1 MLAQRAKKPK
11 KPPEV
16 ADPTKPTLN
25 FPDQWRVADP
35 SQHQELV
42 DKVYIPGT
50 PVGFVERNLADLIE
64 SGAPLNIPGGP
75 PNAKT
80 FQYYLDKTIDGYNA
94 NAALWYSDLGRLAES
109 QLGKANVEEFAHAWS
124 AFSPQK
130 APEQNFQEAVAAMLA
145 GRRNPNLI
153 AALQNGDESVLPAL
167 RAEFHKTGILS
178 NKGKVGK
185 AFVTNEQIDKVMKS
199 LADHEKRS
207 GGFKTRN
214 FEGDTSSVVTGEYRT
229 GSTQDRHQAG
239 FYEYDKDVISG
250 PGEFRWSM
258 AVTNAIAHKLGIS
271 SKQAQAAQ
279 WYIQKFG
286 KGHGDQGGFKS
297 VEDAIGHLT
306 PAMEAEIKGASPMWS
321 GSARGTQLSADTR
334 KMSGDFPISTPGGLS
349 EAAGRRNAANVIVES
364 RPSFTLAPEMAN
376 LPDAMQELLNKK
388 LMDAVFP
395 GGQNKAYNALDITHR
410 TGAGAGSFEGN
421 VSPNYGVSVL
431 GGSMPKA
438 NLVGAIEGKLNLQDA
453 VAIIK
458 PDFFDKEGSI
468 LATFNPGPLSRQ
480 SLEELK
486 DRLSKEGLDF
496 TLKPDGEIVIGNF
509 DDNADFGAI
518 VKGLEGE
525 YGKARKTGSSG
536 AYQVR
541 SADLPVAG
549 EKNLYETGFGSY
561 DEAIGL
567 ARNRIVPAGRQDL
580 RRVVRDT
587 LVKPRVAAYDEIAK
601 NAGIDPRPVRRQVV
615 AAGKD
620 VLDRLWLTQKE
631 QGKIKGLYDR
641 ITNEITLIKGNADI
655 STVIHE
661 NGHAL
666 KEILLKGEDGDLIRR
681 LYGDS
686 ADVKGHERFA
696 RHLENYF
703 RTGKAPD
710 AKLAQVF
717 ESIKTWMRDIY
728 TKAIGGK
735 VDPVVKA
742 IFDRVYGK
750 SDAQTDAFLK
760 QVGTKEFP
768 KVTPESVGVKSGIEP
783 TPATGGTRTR
793 ASKAEPTPVAPTAG
807 EPPVVAPPKQTT
819 TPSAEPQTTGVSNRA
834 QLSDAEKGLLMED
847 PKGKGRSAEDIY
859 NANRNRT
866 DYQNVAAEVAKG
878 RPFSSDDA
886 AAVIAGNRTLTAKV
900 KDAADELDHAIN
912 NKQSQSIIDQRRE
925 ALRSALEEKQQ
936 FVDNIQKGKSQWS
949 DTGRVFGLDTRIDN
963 GDIGQVLGE
972 ARRWKGSDLNSKEV
986 AQLTKAVEEHA
997 RRVKVVEAE
1006 LKAAQ
1011 EKIAEKATQN
1021 MRAKAGPRPTPDRIA
1036 DIRKRRAD
1044 ASQRLSR
1051 SFGQM
1056 NLGIPTETVGAIY
1069 DIAKTYVEEYG
1080 IVKPQELIKR
1090 MRDDHAALKGI
1101 SDADIL
1107 ESIAT
1112 AGNPGRVAKT
1122 RSEAAQNLAQLRKE
1136 AAAAMGNPEKIKAI
1150 NAKIAD
1156 LEDQIST
1163 GNFKMPKAR
1172 TKAAPGSELELAQI
1186 RLQES
1191 RARVNATIRAREPKS
1206 AGQKVAGFLR
1216 ETALANPIAR
1226 LQDLNSNLWSAADNA
1241 TWSPV
1246 DRALANRISKSAGG
1260 EGVAGKVGWNKTRNE
1275 RVFRNYG
1282 ASIKAE
1288 MAGSN
1293 SKFLSD
1299 GHYLKPS
1306 TWAGAT
1312 DAPFRVAY
1320 ERGAWSDLAD
1330 SFAKR
1335 TGKDSESAF
1344 RQLVNEEYTPGPM
1357 NHADWKAGRE
1367 AGTKIADR
1375 LTYNNDNAAS
1385 ALSSKVKEAIR
1396 HYQKHGT
1403 PSQQATA
1410 QYMEPAVDNIL
1421 RFSKVIYNVAA
1432 DRLQRSGQGVVKGAS
1447 RHIRGIKA
1455 AEAMTTEEAMHIAR
1469 LYRKGATGAL
1479 TTYAAYLY
1487 AKYQMPDGQ
1496 TGSQHFPGELVKTKS
1511 GKVYVDFG
1519 SFEQIS
1525 VLAPILFGVGIAR
1538 LEKLP
1543 THDGKT
1549 DKGGEGV
1556 TEGQKK
1562 DAWLNMLTDLVT
1574 NQPLFSGPERIIKA
1588 TQSESGMKGYAASV
1602 ALGAIPG
1609 ASAIRGIANLVD
1621 ESKGI
1626 RYRSAQTPMDKAKLL
1641 LPWWMRDEVAPAE
1654 NTLPE
1659 RLRK

>member
-1 MLAQRAKKPK
+1 MPQIPILGLAADTIDRKAQASRNKKAGADPNKPLAAQPTKGLNTQIDTLDEKTGNRRMPSLGKGLYRHTLELDNGIVYEFDATRKLSEAEQDQELAYYVTTPEYKQKVAQIEGQRAKRANTPASELG
-11 KPPEV
+11 PY
-16 ADPTKPTLN
+16 DTK
-25 FPDQWRVADP
+25 RVAQQKKEGP
-35 SQHQELV
+35 V
-42 DKVYIPGT
+42 NYAMGT
-50 PVGFVERNLADLIE
+50 TGNGR
-64 SGAPLNIPGGP
+64 APT
-75 PNAKT
+75 AKE
-80 FQYYLDKTIDGYNA
+80 FLDMQDQVSA
-94 NAALWYSDLGRLAES
+94 NTQAIYDR
-109 QLGKANVEEFAHAWS
+109 QM
-124 AFSPQK
+124 
-130 APEQNFQEAVAAMLA
+130 APE
-145 GRRNPNLI
+145 
-153 AALQNGDESVLPAL
+153 
-167 RAEFHKTGILS
+167 
-178 NKGKVGK
+178 
-185 AFVTNEQIDKVMKS
+185 
-199 LADHEKRS
+199 
-207 GGFKTRN
+207 
-214 FEGDTSSVVTGEYRT
+214 
-229 GSTQDRHQAG
+229 
-239 FYEYDKDVISG
+239 
-250 PGEFRWSM
+250 
-258 AVTNAIAHKLGIS
+258 NA
-271 SKQAQAAQ
+271 
-279 WYIQKFG
+279 
-286 KGHGDQGGFKS
+286 
-297 VEDAIGHLT
+297 
-306 PAMEAEIKGASPMWS
+306 
-321 GSARGTQLSADTR
+321 
-334 KMSGDFPISTPGGLS
+334 
-349 EAAGRRNAANVIVES
+349 RNAASEARAKGRSPGDLVLDNLRALLPPEIGGLNANDTNAAVTEAQRRLRVPVPGPENMFTDLLRGIPGALVTGI
-364 RPSFTLAPEMAN
+364 PSVASSVKTALNPNA
-376 LPDAMQELLNKK
+376 DTTDRLL
-388 LMDAVFP
+388 
-395 GGQNKAYNALDITHR
+395 
-410 TGAGAGSFEGN
+410 S
-421 VSPNYGVSVL
+421 GV
-431 GGSMPKA
+431 
-438 NLVGAIEGKLNLQDA
+438 DA
-453 VAIIK
+453 VA
-458 PDFFDKEGSI
+458 
-468 LATFNPGPLSRQ
+468 N
-480 SLEELK
+480 
-486 DRLSKEGLDF
+486 
-496 TLKPDGEIVIGNF
+496 
-509 DDNADFGAI
+509 
-518 VKGLEGE
+518 
-525 YGKARKTGSSG
+525 
-536 AYQVR
+536 
-541 SADLPVAG
+541 
-549 EKNLYETGFGSY
+549 
-561 DEAIGL
+561 
-567 ARNRIVPAGRQDL
+567 IVPA
-580 RRVVRDT
+580 
-587 LVKPRVAAYDEIAK
+587 AAGAKKIAK
-601 NAGIDPRPVRRQVV
+601 TGVEALNMAKGMPRAAVNAKAVADDLAKAAERGAPIKGVPDPLKPAPELPIKRTQVGPSPMQMGPMAGATVEGRRAPMKALPAPESKPAVSNGVTLEAATQAERDALKARYGGATIPPTELTENAFV
-615 AAGKD
+615 AENWRSRAQNQLNIAKRSQIGEWSRT
-620 VLDRLWLTQKE
+620 LKE
-631 QGKIKGLYDR
+631 QGKEAGIKAATEARNAEINRLTQSLKTGDIHPQVEAQLRDQWKAANPSAPVVAPPKVKK
-641 ITNEITLIKGNADI
+641 TKANVSTESKLGNPNEKAINEGVRDVQSGQGKGNEGKQFQGQGNGQKANAKKEV
-655 STVIHE
+655 TVE
-661 NGHAL
+661 PPP
-666 KEILLKGEDGDLIRR
+666 
-681 LYGDS
+681 
-686 ADVKGHERFA
+686 V
-696 RHLENYF
+696 
-703 RTGKAPD
+703 
-710 AKLAQVF
+710 
-717 ESIKTWMRDIY
+717 IKT
-728 TKAIGGK
+728 G
-735 VDPVVKA
+735 
-742 IFDRVYGK
+742 
-750 SDAQTDAFLK
+750 
-760 QVGTKEFP
+760 E
-768 KVTPESVGVKSGIEP
+768 TPDS
-783 TPATGGTRTR
+783 
-793 ASKAEPTPVAPTAG
+793 
-807 EPPVVAPPKQTT
+807 VAPPKQTT

-949 DTGRVFGLDTRIDN
+949 DTGRVFGIDTRIDN

-1021 MRAKAGPRPTPDRIA
+1021 MRAKAGPKPTPDRIA

-1056 NLGIPTETVGAIY
+1056 NLNIPTETVGAIY

-1122 RSEAAQNLAQLRKE
+1122 RSEVAQNLAQLRKE

-1191 RARVNATIRAREPKS
+1191 RARVNAAIRAREPKS

-1226 LQDLNSNLWSAADNA
+1226 LQDLNSNLWSAADNT
-1241 TWSPV
+1241 TWSPI

-1375 LTYNNDNAAS
+1375 LTYNNENPAS

-1432 DRLQRSGQGVVKGAS
+1432 DRLQRSGSGVLKGAS
-1447 RHIRGIKA
+1447 RHIRGIRA
-1455 AEAMTTEEAMHIAR
+1455 AEAMTTEEAMYIAR

-1519 SFEQIS
+1519 SFEQIA
-1525 VLAPILFGVGIAR
+1525 VFAPILFGVGIAR

-1543 THDGKT
+1543 THNGKT
-1549 DKGGEGV
+1549 DSGGEGV
-1556 TEGQKK
+1556 TESQKK

-1654 NTLPE
+1654 NKLPE

>member
-1 MLAQRAKKPK
+1 MPQIPILGLAADTIDRKAQASRNKKAGADPNKPLAAQPTKGLNTQIDTLDEKTGKRRMPSLGKGLYRHTLELDNGIVYEFDATRKLSEAEQDQELAYYVTTPEYKQKVAQIEGQRAKRANTPASELGPYDNRRVQEIAANK
-11 KPPEV
+11 KL
-16 ADPTKPTLN
+16 DN
-25 FPDQWRVADP
+25 
-35 SQHQELV
+35 EL
-42 DKVYIPGT
+42 I
-50 PVGFVERNLADLIE
+50 LATTR
-64 SGAPLNIPGGP
+64 G
-75 PNAKT
+75 
-80 FQYYLDKTIDGYNA
+80 
-94 NAALWYSDLGRLAES
+94 
-109 QLGKANVEEFAHAWS
+109 LGKAGYPVGGLTPQEVNSVITPQQRALTGGSEYQKGLAEFASDTVNQPFLKGIGDAFGEASGITQALKLLGANQQADAVQGFLGSMANPANLTGVAPAMQALANPAKAADENYYNAFDDRLPFEQRIGPAINIALGIYALKGGTFPFKGRNIPVTPELRKVAQTFRGNPSQVSLQEFADKMEAAWRTTPELPMGNPES
-124 AFSPQK
+124 RLGQK
-130 APEQNFQEAVAAMLA
+130 ALPGRGPVVEVPPSGTPINPEDLRDLAIVIAGHMARGAKTVASFAEIIK
-145 GRRNPNLI
+145 REHPNLYGAFLKDQDAI
-153 AALQNGDESVLPAL
+153 VNLASRYHNTRLKPSESKKLVDP
-167 RAEFHKTGILS
+167 RQILS
-178 NKGKVGK
+178 NK
-185 AFVTNEQIDKVMKS
+185 E
-199 LADHEKRS
+199 
-207 GGFKTRN
+207 
-214 FEGDTSSVVTGEYRT
+214 
-229 GSTQDRHQAG
+229 
-239 FYEYDKDVISG
+239 
-250 PGEFRWSM
+250 
-258 AVTNAIAHKLGIS
+258 
-271 SKQAQAAQ
+271 
-279 WYIQKFG
+279 
-286 KGHGDQGGFKS
+286 
-297 VEDAIGHLT
+297 
-306 PAMEAEIKGASPMWS
+306 
-321 GSARGTQLSADTR
+321 
-334 KMSGDFPISTPGGLS
+334 
-349 EAAGRRNAANVIVES
+349 
-364 RPSFTLAPEMAN
+364 
-376 LPDAMQELLNKK
+376 
-388 LMDAVFP
+388 
-395 GGQNKAYNALDITHR
+395 
-410 TGAGAGSFEGN
+410 
-421 VSPNYGVSVL
+421 
-431 GGSMPKA
+431 
-438 NLVGAIEGKLNLQDA
+438 
-453 VAIIK
+453 
-458 PDFFDKEGSI
+458 
-468 LATFNPGPLSRQ
+468 
-480 SLEELK
+480 
-486 DRLSKEGLDF
+486 
-496 TLKPDGEIVIGNF
+496 
-509 DDNADFGAI
+509 
-518 VKGLEGE
+518 
-525 YGKARKTGSSG
+525 
-536 AYQVR
+536 
-541 SADLPVAG
+541 
-549 EKNLYETGFGSY
+549 
-561 DEAIGL
+561 
-567 ARNRIVPAGRQDL
+567 
-580 RRVVRDT
+580 
-587 LVKPRVAAYDEIAK
+587 
-601 NAGIDPRPVRRQVV
+601 
-615 AAGKD
+615 
-620 VLDRLWLTQKE
+620 
-631 QGKIKGLYDR
+631 
-641 ITNEITLIKGNADI
+641 
-655 STVIHE
+655 
-661 NGHAL
+661 
-666 KEILLKGEDGDLIRR
+666 
-681 LYGDS
+681 
-686 ADVKGHERFA
+686 
-696 RHLENYF
+696 
-703 RTGKAPD
+703 
-710 AKLAQVF
+710 
-717 ESIKTWMRDIY
+717 
-728 TKAIGGK
+728 
-735 VDPVVKA
+735 
-742 IFDRVYGK
+742 
-750 SDAQTDAFLK
+750 
-760 QVGTKEFP
+760 
-768 KVTPESVGVKSGIEP
+768 GIEP
-783 TPATGGTRTR
+783 PYTVSTKGILNEKTNQQTIRDVQEGQGIRDQGEQPQRQGNGQ
-793 ASKAEPTPVAPTAG
+793 KANAKKEVTV
-807 EPPVVAPPKQTT
+807 EPPPVIKTGETPDSVAPPKQTT

-997 RRVKVVEAE
+997 RRVKAVEAE

-1021 MRAKAGPRPTPDRIA
+1021 MRAKAGPKPTPDRIA

-1056 NLGIPTETVGAIY
+1056 NLNIPTETVGAIY

-1191 RARVNATIRAREPKS
+1191 RARVNAAIRAREPKS

-1226 LQDLNSNLWSAADNA
+1226 LQDLNSNLWSAADNT
-1241 TWSPV
+1241 TWSPI

-1260 EGVAGKVGWNKTRNE
+1260 EGVAGRVGWNKTRNE

-1282 ASIKAE
+1282 ASIKSE

-1375 LTYNNDNAAS
+1375 LTYNNENAAS

-1447 RHIRGIKA
+1447 RHIRGIRA
-1455 AEAMTTEEAMHIAR
+1455 AEAMTAEEAMHIAR

-1525 VLAPILFGVGIAR
+1525 AFAPILFGVGIAR

-1543 THDGKT
+1543 THNGKT
-1549 DKGGEGV
+1549 DSGGEGV
-1556 TEGQKK
+1556 TESQKK

-1609 ASAIRGIANLVD
+1609 AAAIRGIANLVD

-1654 NTLPE
+1654 NKLPE

>member
-1 MLAQRAKKPK
+1 
-11 KPPEV
+11 
-16 ADPTKPTLN
+16 
-25 FPDQWRVADP
+25 
-35 SQHQELV
+35 
-42 DKVYIPGT
+42 
-50 PVGFVERNLADLIE
+50 
-64 SGAPLNIPGGP
+64 
-75 PNAKT
+75 
-80 FQYYLDKTIDGYNA
+80 
-94 NAALWYSDLGRLAES
+94 
-109 QLGKANVEEFAHAWS
+109 
-124 AFSPQK
+124 
-130 APEQNFQEAVAAMLA
+130 
-145 GRRNPNLI
+145 
-153 AALQNGDESVLPAL
+153 
-167 RAEFHKTGILS
+167 
-178 NKGKVGK
+178 
-185 AFVTNEQIDKVMKS
+185 
-199 LADHEKRS
+199 
-207 GGFKTRN
+207 
-214 FEGDTSSVVTGEYRT
+214 
-229 GSTQDRHQAG
+229 
-239 FYEYDKDVISG
+239 
-250 PGEFRWSM
+250 
-258 AVTNAIAHKLGIS
+258 
-271 SKQAQAAQ
+271 
-279 WYIQKFG
+279 
-286 KGHGDQGGFKS
+286 
-297 VEDAIGHLT
+297 
-306 PAMEAEIKGASPMWS
+306 
-321 GSARGTQLSADTR
+321 
-334 KMSGDFPISTPGGLS
+334 
-349 EAAGRRNAANVIVES
+349 
-364 RPSFTLAPEMAN
+364 
-376 LPDAMQELLNKK
+376 
-388 LMDAVFP
+388 
-395 GGQNKAYNALDITHR
+395 
-410 TGAGAGSFEGN
+410 
-421 VSPNYGVSVL
+421 
-431 GGSMPKA
+431 
-438 NLVGAIEGKLNLQDA
+438 
-453 VAIIK
+453 
-458 PDFFDKEGSI
+458 
-468 LATFNPGPLSRQ
+468 
-480 SLEELK
+480 
-486 DRLSKEGLDF
+486 
-496 TLKPDGEIVIGNF
+496 
-509 DDNADFGAI
+509 
-518 VKGLEGE
+518 
-525 YGKARKTGSSG
+525 
-536 AYQVR
+536 
-541 SADLPVAG
+541 
-549 EKNLYETGFGSY
+549 
-561 DEAIGL
+561 
-567 ARNRIVPAGRQDL
+567 
-580 RRVVRDT
+580 
-587 LVKPRVAAYDEIAK
+587 
-601 NAGIDPRPVRRQVV
+601 
-615 AAGKD
+615 
-620 VLDRLWLTQKE
+620 
-631 QGKIKGLYDR
+631 
-641 ITNEITLIKGNADI
+641 
-655 STVIHE
+655 
-661 NGHAL
+661 
-666 KEILLKGEDGDLIRR
+666 
-681 LYGDS
+681 
-686 ADVKGHERFA
+686 
-696 RHLENYF
+696 
-703 RTGKAPD
+703 
-710 AKLAQVF
+710 
-717 ESIKTWMRDIY
+717 
-728 TKAIGGK
+728 
-735 VDPVVKA
+735 
-742 IFDRVYGK
+742 
-750 SDAQTDAFLK
+750 
-760 QVGTKEFP
+760 
-768 KVTPESVGVKSGIEP
+768 
-783 TPATGGTRTR
+783 
-793 ASKAEPTPVAPTAG
+793 
-807 EPPVVAPPKQTT
+807 
-819 TPSAEPQTTGVSNRA
+819 
-834 QLSDAEKGLLMED
+834 MED

-1011 EKIAEKATQN
+1011 EKIAEKVTQN

-1191 RARVNATIRAREPKS
+1191 RARVNAAIRAREPKS

-1241 TWSPV
+1241 TWSPI

-1260 EGVAGKVGWNKTRNE
+1260 EGVAGRVGWNKTRNE

-1375 LTYNNDNAAS
+1375 LTYNNDNPAS

-1432 DRLQRSGQGVVKGAS
+1432 DRLQRSGAGVVKGAS
-1447 RHIRGIKA
+1447 RHIRGIRA
-1455 AEAMTTEEAMHIAR
+1455 AEAMTAEEAMHIAR

-1525 VLAPILFGVGIAR
+1525 VFAPILFGVGIAR

-1549 DKGGEGV
+1549 DPGGEGV
-1556 TEGQKK
+1556 TESQKK
-1562 DAWLNMLTDLVT
+1562 DAWFNMMTDLVT

-1654 NTLPE
+1654 NKLPE
-1659 RLRK
+1659 RFRK